1 MRVAVCV
8 SNNSLEKQ
16 TIELIKKL
24 ERHYGV
30 EYVNGKGFEYVNAM
44 GGLYESAKTTYEYD
58 NVKHVVYLGCVLDY
72 VVDKKDIHPLDEQIV
87 LCALDNLD
95 VVYVNVAGMPQE
107 VIDSYHQFD
116 EFCPGKVI
124 DVVDVD
130 TFVI

>member
-30 EYVNGKGFEYVNAM
+30 EYVNAI
-44 GGLYESAKTTYEYD
+44 GGLYDSAKTTYDYD
-58 NVKHVVYLGCVLDY
+58 NAKNVVYLGCVLDY
-72 VVDKKDIHPLDEQIV
+72 AVREKDIHPLDEQIV

-95 VVYVNVAGMPQE
+95 VVYVNTAGMTSDE
-107 VIDSYHQFD
+107 VNSYHQFD
-116 EFCPGKVI
+116 EFFSGKVV
-124 DVVDVD
+124 DVNDVD

>member
-24 ERHYGV
+24 EKHYGV
-30 EYVNGKGFEYVNAM
+30 EYVNAM

-58 NVKHVVYLGCVLDY
+58 NAKNVVYLGCVLDY
-72 VVDKKDIHPLDEQIV
+72 VVNEKDIHPLDEQIV

-95 VVYVNVAGMPQE
+95 VVYVNTSGMTPE
-107 VIDSYHQFD
+107 EINSYHQFD
-116 EFCPGKVI
+116 EFFAGKVV
-124 DVVDVD
+124 DVNDVD

>member
-1 MRVAVCV
+1 MRIAVCV

-24 ERHYGV
+24 ESHYGV
-30 EYVNGKGFEYVNAM
+30 EYVNAM

-58 NVKHVVYLGCVLDY
+58 NAKNVVYLGCVLDY
-72 VVDKKDIHPLDEQIV
+72 AVHEKDIHPLDEQIV

-95 VVYVNVAGMPQE
+95 VIYVNTTGMTSDE
-107 VIDSYHQFD
+107 VNSYHQFD
-116 EFCPGKVI
+116 EFFAGKVV
-124 DVVDVD
+124 DVNDVD

>member
-30 EYVNGKGFEYVNAM
+30 EYVNGNGFEYVNAM

>member
-8 SNNSLEKQ
+8 SKNSLEKQ

-24 ERHYGV
+24 ESHYGV
-30 EYVNGKGFEYVNAM
+30 EYVNAM

-58 NVKHVVYLGCVLDY
+58 NAKNVVYLGCVLDY
-72 VVDKKDIHPLDEQIV
+72 AVREKDIHPLDEQIV

-95 VVYVNVAGMPQE
+95 VVYVNTSGMTPEE
-107 VIDSYHQFD
+107 VNSYHQFD
-116 EFCPGKVI
+116 EFFAGKVV
-124 DVVDVD
+124 DVNDVD

>member
-1 MRVAVCV
+1 MRIAVCV

-24 ERHYGV
+24 ESHYGV
-30 EYVNGKGFEYVNAM
+30 EYVNAI

-58 NVKHVVYLGCVLDY
+58 NAKNVVYLGCVLDY
-72 VVDKKDIHPLDEQIV
+72 AVREKDIHPLDEQIV

-95 VVYVNVAGMPQE
+95 VVYVNTTGMTSDE
-107 VIDSYHQFD
+107 VNSYHQFD
-116 EFCPGKVI
+116 EFFAGKVV
-124 DVVDVD
+124 DVNDVD

>member
-30 EYVNGKGFEYVNAM
+30 EYVNGNGFEYVNAM

-58 NVKHVVYLGCVLDY
+58 NAKHVVYLGCVLDY

>member
-24 ERHYGV
+24 ESHYGV
-30 EYVNGKGFEYVNAM
+30 EYVNAM

-58 NVKHVVYLGCVLDY
+58 NAKNVVYLGCVLDY
-72 VVDKKDIHPLDEQIV
+72 AVHEKDIHPLDEQIV

-95 VVYVNVAGMPQE
+95 VIYVNTTGMTSDE
-107 VIDSYHQFD
+107 VNSYHQFD
-116 EFCPGKVI
+116 EFFAGKVV
-124 DVVDVD
+124 DVNDVD

>member
-1 MRVAVCV
+1 MRIAVCV

-24 ERHYGV
+24 ESHYGV
-30 EYVNGKGFEYVNAM
+30 EYVNAM

-58 NVKHVVYLGCVLDY
+58 NEKNVLYLGCALDY
-72 VVDKKDIHPLDEQIV
+72 VVCEKDIHPLDEQIV

-95 VVYVNVAGMPQE
+95 VVYVNTTGMTPEE
-107 VIDSYHQFD
+107 VNSYHQFD
-116 EFCPGKVI
+116 EFFAGKVV
-124 DVVDVD
+124 DVNDVD

>member
-24 ERHYGV
+24 ESHYGV
-30 EYVNGKGFEYVNAM
+30 EYVNAM

-72 VVDKKDIHPLDEQIV
+72 VVNEKDIHPLDEQIV

-95 VVYVNVAGMPQE
+95 VVYVNTSGMTPEE
-107 VIDSYHQFD
+107 VNSYHQFD
-116 EFCPGKVI
+116 EFFAGKVV
-124 DVVDVD
+124 DVNDVD

>member
-24 ERHYGV
+24 ESHYGV
-30 EYVNGKGFEYVNAM
+30 EYVNAM

-58 NVKHVVYLGCVLDY
+58 NAKNVVYLGCALDY
-72 VVDKKDIHPLDEQIV
+72 AVREKDIHPLDEQIV

-95 VVYVNVAGMPQE
+95 VVYVNTKGMTPDE
-107 VIDSYHQFD
+107 VNSYHQFD
-116 EFCPGKVI
+116 EFFAGKVV
-124 DVVDVD
+124 DVNDVD

>member
-1 MRVAVCV
+1 MRIAVCV

-24 ERHYGV
+24 ESHYGV
-30 EYVNGKGFEYVNAM
+30 EYVNAM

-58 NVKHVVYLGCVLDY
+58 NAKNVVYLGCVLDY
-72 VVDKKDIHPLDEQIV
+72 AVREKDIHPLDEQIV

-95 VVYVNVAGMPQE
+95 VVYVNTTGMTSDE
-107 VIDSYHQFD
+107 VNSYHQFD
-116 EFCPGKVI
+116 EFFAGKVV
-124 DVVDVD
+124 DVNDVD

>member
-24 ERHYGV
+24 ESHYGV
-30 EYVNGKGFEYVNAM
+30 EYVNAM
-44 GGLYESAKTTYEYD
+44 GGLYGSARTTYEYD
-58 NVKHVVYLGCVLDY
+58 NAKNVVYLGCVLDY
-72 VVDKKDIHPLDEQIV
+72 VVREKDIHPLDEQIV

-107 VIDSYHQFD
+107 VINSYHQFD

>member
-24 ERHYGV
+24 EKHYGV
-30 EYVNGKGFEYVNAM
+30 EYVNAM
-44 GGLYESAKTTYEYD
+44 GGLYESAKTTYEND
-58 NVKHVVYLGCVLDY
+58 NAKNVVYLGCVLDY
-72 VVDKKDIHPLDEQIV
+72 AVREKDIHPLDEQIV

-95 VVYVNVAGMPQE
+95 VVYVNTDGMTPEE
-107 VIDSYHQFD
+107 VNRYHQFD
-116 EFCPGKVI
+116 EFFAGKVV
-124 DVVDVD
+124 DVNDVD

>member
-24 ERHYGV
+24 ESHYGV
-30 EYVNGKGFEYVNAM
+30 EYVNAM

-58 NVKHVVYLGCVLDY
+58 NAKNVVYLGCVLDY
-72 VVDKKDIHPLDEQIV
+72 AVREKDIHPLDEQIV

-95 VVYVNVAGMPQE
+95 VVYVNTTGMTSDE
-107 VIDSYHQFD
+107 VNSYHQFD
-116 EFCPGKVI
+116 EFFAGKVV
-124 DVVDVD
+124 DVNDVD